1 MAARSAT
8 SGNGPTF
15 RPTVGDRGYPR
26 EQRSHDRSGRGRRQL
41 LRIALVFS
49 SASKLAT
56 APVTRRSRG
65 SRARGA
71 CQSSRRSR
79 GCLGPGAFAPDAA
92 SASRWWLL
100 RLRRSTAAAIGETML
115 VTNEAVLRCQCG
127 EVLPAPSLAGIRHK
141 GFDSGASRHGS
152 RLRPGESRSPRPLKP
167 WLRVE
172 PSEDVSSLGEQRFGI
187 LAPVLCQYPRRTLG
201 SVCESIPPRCVGRC
215 GAAATSLL
223 ANRSARIQPPRI
235 QGVSGRS
242 RRRRMAAPGS

>member
-1 MAARSAT
+1 MQQS
-8 SGNGPTF
+8 
-15 RPTVGDRGYPR
+15 
-26 EQRSHDRSGRGRRQL
+26 RSHDRSRWGRRQL

-167 WLRVE
+167 WLRARAVRRCLE
-172 PSEDVSSLGEQRFGI
+172 PRRAEVRNPGAGSVPVSSADARERLRVDPTTMCRAMWRGSYVAAGEPICAYTAASNSRSVWTIAASKNGSTWVMST
-187 LAPVLCQYPRRTLG
+187 APTPAAR
-201 SVCESIPPRCVGRC
+201 SI
-215 GAAATSLL
+215 
-223 ANRSARIQPPRI
+223 Q
-235 QGVSGRS
+235 Q
-242 RRRRMAAPGS
+242 